1 MRTKLFIAITVF
13 QIVCLICIVLGD
25 SPKVDIP
32 VLIVQYVALALYIL
46 KIRKLNEEKRTFNS
60 KNK

>member
-25 SPKVDIP
+25 SPKVDNP
-32 VLIVQYVALALYIL
+32 VLIVQYEALALYIL
-46 KIRKLNEEKRTFNS
+46 KIRKLNDKEKTINS

>member
-13 QIVCLICIVLGD
+13 HIVCLICIVLGD

-46 KIRKLNEEKRTFNS
+46 KIRKLNDKEKTFNS